1 MQLSFAQNF
10 SLWQKVSTREL
21 NIKENT
27 PFSSWFYLSEHR
39 SNPSY
44 GNPLQE
50 YMFLSEWK
58 DMYTTSVQPESN
70 FRCLKLIHLKMN
82 SHNRKFTTLF
92 LKIDQVHTICIAD
105 EKRRNVNLMPMT
117 IIFHHN
123 SRIRSFVMVVND
135 YKVCSQILSIND
147 FFCKFATTSL
157 NQHYFLNIRI
167 FVSYSLFCS
176 YIT

>member
-1 MQLSFAQNF
+1 
-10 SLWQKVSTREL
+10 
-21 NIKENT
+21 
-27 PFSSWFYLSEHR
+27 
-39 SNPSY
+39 
-44 GNPLQE
+44 
-50 YMFLSEWK
+50 
-58 DMYTTSVQPESN
+58 MYTTSVQPESN

-92 LKIDQVHTICIAD
+92 LKIDQVHTICIAY

-176 YIT
+176 YITQFRFFGQDELTNNRLPVRNFSKVGEKICNILRNFLSSALRAIYF